1 MSRVL
6 LVDDEP
12 QLVHALRRALEQADH
27 EVVAAADGQTGIE
40 YAATSQPDLVVL
52 DLKLPDIDGV
62 EVVRRLRPWFEP
74 PILILSAVTDEA
86 RKVQALDAGA
96 DDFLN
101 KPFGVRE
108 LTARM
113 RALLRRSGGSIEQ
126 RVLHFPG
133 LEVDLAARTV
143 RSDEGGDLRLTPT
156 EWRILEALVTQPGKL
171 LTHRWLLHQV
181 WDDSHGDEARQSLRS
196 HMRSLRAKLG
206 DDASAPRYV
215 RTESGAGYR
224 WLPLPDS
231 DEEPAEAAVE
241 EGGPARKFD
250 DVMHDLNNVLTAMR
264 FAAYLS
270 RPRVGSTTEDAS
282 ARLAEVGARWEA
294 LVLRASALA
303 AELEQS
309 R

>member
-1 MSRVL
+1 
-6 LVDDEP
+6 
-12 QLVHALRRALEQADH
+12 
-27 EVVAAADGQTGIE
+27 
-40 YAATSQPDLVVL
+40 
-52 DLKLPDIDGV
+52 
-62 EVVRRLRPWFEP
+62 
-74 PILILSAVTDEA
+74 
-86 RKVQALDAGA
+86 VQALDAGA

-113 RALLRRSGGSIEQ
+113 RALLRRGGGTIEQ

-133 LEVDLAARTV
+133 LDVDLAARTV
-143 RSDEGGDLRLTPT
+143 HSAEGGDLRLTPT

-224 WLPLPDS
+224 WLPMPDS
-231 DEEPAEAAVE
+231 DEEPAADARV
-241 EGGPARKFD
+241 EGGPHRGFD
-250 DVMHDLNNVLTAMR
+250 EVMHDLNNVLTAMR

-270 RPRVGSTTEDAS
+270 RPRVESMPADAS

-303 AELEQS
+303 AELEQA